1 MIATK
6 IKENLTRLGC
16 HLKLKLGYQAKGAA
30 RWLLQVYQQQDN
42 LEEFLRVY
50 EPAIALNSED
60 ETLLLEAADFLRRRQ
75 QNNPAIVIYQRI
87 TNLNP
92 SNFLA
97 HRDLGDLLLEQQ
109 RWYDAEHTYQQALQL
124 VNSPSPFLYRKL
136 AKTLAQQQRWPEALA
151 AYEQGWDRE
160 RGSYQDLQTCKAQ
173 VDQHHETWETYELL
187 FQTLA
192 EAKQWTGAI
201 AAWWKA
207 VKLNPYEGWWRF
219 ERCLKISKRYQKLED
234 LEQVFRQAFKN
245 SPGELDLGLNLS
257 AILETQGR
265 MPEVYATH
273 QEIANYKLK
282 QRFPQLSPQIP
293 LNLPQVDF
301 TIIGAQKSG
310 TSSLYYYLE
319 EHPDISVS
327 IKKELHF
334 WSLHYEKGQ
343 DWYLSHFLPI
353 PEGQSWVTGEASPT
367 YLDSPKAAERMYRV
381 FPEMKLIVL
390 LRNPVTRA
398 ISHYHHWVRLKKEFR
413 PLDVAFKEQLQNLPE
428 WDDELAIRNHYIAR
442 SCYSQFLPRW
452 LDYFPRKNCLVLA
465 SETFQA
471 QPSQVLQTIHSFLGI
486 PKRPLENR
494 EYYNVGDYQFSHPS
508 LQQDLED
515 FYHPYNQQLE
525 QLLGQSFPWTRPP
538 ETS

>member
-6 IKENLTRLGC
+6 IKENLTRLSC
-16 HLKLKLGYQAKGAA
+16 HLKLELGYQAKGAA

-42 LEEFLRVY
+42 LEGFLRVY

-60 ETLLLEAADFLRRRQ
+60 EKLLLEAAKFLRQRQ
-75 QNNPAIVIYQRI
+75 QDDPAILVYQRI
-87 TNLNP
+87 INLNP

-97 HRDLGDLLLEQQ
+97 HRDLGDLLLKQQ
-109 RWYDAEHTYQQALQL
+109 RWSEAEQAYQQALQL
-124 VNSPSPFLYRKL
+124 VKAPSPFLYRKL

-151 AYEQGWDRE
+151 AYEQGWDKE
-160 RGSYQDLQTCKAQ
+160 RSSYQDLQTCKTQ
-173 VDQHHETWETYELL
+173 IDQHRETWETYELL
-187 FQTLA
+187 FQILA

-201 AAWWKA
+201 AAWWQA
-207 VKLNPYEGWWRF
+207 IKLDPYQGWWRY
-219 ERCLKISKRYQKLED
+219 ERCLKLSNNYNKLGELED
-234 LEQVFRQAFKN
+234 LFRQTFKDN
-245 SPGELDLGLNLS
+245 SGELDLGFNLS
-257 AILETQGR
+257 AVLEQQGR
-265 MPEVYATH
+265 MQEVYATH
-273 QEIANYKLK
+273 QAIADYKLK
-282 QRFPQLSPQIP
+282 QRCPQLFPQTSLKP
-293 LNLPQVDF
+293 PQVHF

-353 PEGQSWVTGEASPT
+353 PEGTSWVTGEASPT

-390 LRNPVTRA
+390 LRNPVDRA

-413 PLDVAFKEQLQNLPE
+413 PLEVALQDQLNQRPK

-442 SCYSQFLPRW
+442 SCYVKFLPDW
-452 LDYFPRKNCLVLA
+452 LKYFPRNNILVIA

-471 QPSQVLQTIHSFLGI
+471 QPSQVLQDIHGFLNV
-486 PKRPLENR
+486 PPQPLENK
-494 EYYNVGDYQFSHPS
+494 EYYNVGDYHFANPS

-515 FYHPYNQQLE
+515 FYKP
-525 QLLGQSFPWTRPP
+525 
-538 ETS
+538 